1 MTTVAIHQPDFL
13 PYLGFFKKMQSCDI
27 FLLYDNAQ
35 FSKNGYHNRNRI
47 KTPQGKAW
55 ITVPVNSPQLRP
67 ILSVGIDNARQWGR
81 RVVETLQ
88 ANYSRAPY
96 FDSFASE
103 FERVFVLSSWEK
115 LVDLNI
121 RLLDLIQE
129 ALGLEV
135 KIIRTSSLPEP
146 DSANATG
153 RLIEMTR
160 AVGGNKYLS
169 GSGGVA
175 YLDQSEFRDVA
186 LEFVVP
192 PKSSYRQEWGGFVP
206 DLSIVDALFNCGGEA
221 RNLLLT

>member
-1 MTTVAIHQPDFL
+1 M
-13 PYLGFFKKMQSCDI
+13 
-27 FLLYDNAQ
+27 
-35 FSKNGYHNRNRI
+35 
-47 KTPQGKAW
+47 
-55 ITVPVNSPQLRP
+55 
-67 ILSVGIDNARQWGR
+67 
-81 RVVETLQ
+81 VETLQ